1 MTVSVKQAAVPLH
14 CGPVAGG
21 LPPGGL
27 PDELLLGPYE
37 FKRTA
42 VTSTTPRTAMITTAR
57 ARGIRLIERSMPRA
71 RFKDSGSSKEG
82 RGTGSCDRVIG
93 ILGFPRPESGPGQ
106 IWTGDLPVISRTLQ
120 PG

>member
-27 PDELLLGPYE
+27 PDELLLGPYA

-42 VTSTTPRTAMITTAR
+42 VTSTIPRTAMITTAR
-57 ARGIRLIERSMPRA
+57 ARGIRLFERSMPRA
-71 RFKDSGSSKEG
+71 R
-82 RGTGSCDRVIG
+82 VLG